1 MEERKRRIYIN
12 KFKSFQVLNQN
23 LLEKNQLNNN
33 NMQIKQPTMDKWM
46 RNQVNKEL
54 VNINSL
60 MEMCIIL
67 YINIVILGNGLTIY
81 LMVKVYIYLIMEK
94 DMKDIYKV
102 VRNMVLEYIIMLM
115 VIHIMENGSMIWNKE
130 KENIFIIYKEN
141 LMMVNGNLVKDMVEV
156 FIVIHWVINMMVNGK
171 ED

>member
-1 MEERKRRIYIN
+1 
-12 KFKSFQVLNQN
+12 
-23 LLEKNQLNNN
+23 
-33 NMQIKQPTMDKWM
+33 M

-115 VIHIMENGSMIWNKE
+115 VIHIMENGSMI
-130 KENIFIIYKEN
+130 
-141 LMMVNGNLVKDMVEV
+141 
-156 FIVIHWVINMMVNGK
+156 
-171 ED
+171 

>member
-102 VRNMVLEYIIMLM
+102 VRNMVLVYIIMLM
-115 VIHIMENGSMIWNKE
+115 VIHIMENG
-130 KENIFIIYKEN
+130 
-141 LMMVNGNLVKDMVEV
+141 
-156 FIVIHWVINMMVNGK
+156 
-171 ED
+171 